1 MEENIN
7 YEINETNQGKEQII
21 INKKY
26 KFKFSSKKEKKKKKK
41 KKKDYCKYI
50 DILNIKL

>member
-26 KFKFSSKKEKKKKKK
+26 KFKFSSKKKKKK